1 MIEAYRSKR
10 IGVVLGGLSSE
21 RDVSLKTG
29 AGVHAALLEEGAK
42 IEIEGLAVL
51 PEEASR

>member
-1 MIEAYRSKR
+1 MIEAYRHKR

-29 AGVHAALLEEGAK
+29 AGVHAALLEAGYQAIAIDWK
-42 IEIEGLAVL
+42 
-51 PEEASR
+51 